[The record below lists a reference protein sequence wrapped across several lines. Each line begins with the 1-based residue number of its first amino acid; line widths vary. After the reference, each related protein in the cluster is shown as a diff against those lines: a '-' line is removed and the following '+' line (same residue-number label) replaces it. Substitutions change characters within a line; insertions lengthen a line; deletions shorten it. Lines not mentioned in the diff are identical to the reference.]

1 MNNKQTKRLE
11 DALSHIQEARALLTE
26 YYADEATPITD
37 DMVRRLNG
45 LVNGVHIE
53 IHAERQ

>member
-26 YYADEATPITD
+26 YYADEDAPITD

-45 LVNGVHIE
+45 LVNGMHIE
-53 IHAERQ
+53 MYGE